1 MGFDE
6 ALEHLLKHEGGWVNH
21 PSDPGGETH
30 MGVTKRVW
38 EEWVGHP
45 VKTMKTLTPSDVA
58 PLYKKKYWDRVK
70 GDDLPAGVAYCVF
83 DAGVNSGTGRAA
95 KWLQEAVGAVPDGAI
110 GPKTLDAI
118 LDANPE
124 DVIIKMCDIRQSF
137 LEGLKTF
144 EVFGKGWTRRVNE
157 VRETSLKMLE

>member
-1 MGFDE
+1 MNFE
-6 ALEHLLKHEGGWVNH
+6 NALEHLLKSEGGWVNH
-21 PSDPGGETH
+21 PSDPGGETN

-45 VKTMKTLTPSDVA
+45 VKTMKMLEPIDVA
-58 PLYKKKYWDRVK
+58 PLYKAKYWDRIK
-70 GDDLPAGVAYCVF
+70 GDDLPEGVAYCVF
-83 DAGVNSGTGRAA
+83 DAAVNSGTGRAA
-95 KWLQEAVGAVPDGAI
+95 KWLQEAVGAVPDGSI
-110 GPKTLDAI
+110 GPKTLGAI

-137 LEGLKTF
+137 LEGLATF
-144 EVFGKGWTRRVNE
+144 ETFGRGWTRRVNE

>member
-1 MGFDE
+1 MTFDE

-21 PSDPGGETH
+21 PSDPGGETN

-45 VKTMKTLTPSDVA
+45 VNTMKTLTPEDVA
-58 PLYKKKYWDRVK
+58 PLYKQKYWDRVK
-70 GDDLPAGVAYCVF
+70 GDDLPVGVAYCVF
-83 DAGVNSGTGRAA
+83 DCSVNSGTGRAA
-95 KWLQEAVGAVPDGAI
+95 KFLQEAVGAVPDGAI

-118 LDANPE
+118 LDANPV
-124 DVIIKMCDIRQSF
+124 DVINKMCDIRQSF

-144 EVFGKGWTRRVNE
+144 EVFGKGWTRRVSE
-157 VRETSLKMLE
+157 VRETSLASLG